1 MKIYSTYLP
10 VPKNDLDKKIPLSFQ
25 PNFLITYLL
34 RGRQR
39 STSRGCSP
47 QEGVEDEGGVPLPW
61 HRQSLTL
68 IRQLEGHRLCVR
80 FTKKEEASSSSKP
93 NSLAREENNAIEIIP
108 KVTTSIQVEQYF
120 LNKNNYLLIFCNEK
134 TNIRKIPV
142 IF

>member
-1 MKIYSTYLP
+1 MRIIGCIYLKICQRSLTFHPTYFP
-10 VPKNDLDKKIPLSFQ
+10 VPKNDFDKKFPLSFQ

-47 QEGVEDEGGVPLPW
+47 QEGVEGEEGVPLDPLPW

-68 IRQLEGHRLCVR
+68 FRQLEGHRLCVR

-108 KVTTSIQVEQYF
+108 KVTTSIQV
-120 LNKNNYLLIFCNEK
+120 
-134 TNIRKIPV
+134 
-142 IF
+142 